1 MYPSNSS
8 WNVFGIRF
16 SNTQY
21 FFMVKIVVRS
31 RRHLFIYK
39 IRSYCQ
45 FHNYLCK
52 NGDVYPSNSS
62 WKLLGICFCNIK
74 YFSYGRN
81 RGRRSAVSIYLKNS
95 VILQL
100 SELFMLKPWCVPFQ
114 FQLKCIWHTF
124 LQYIIFVLWW
134 KSWYEADGIYL
145 FIKFGHIATFAIIYA
160 KTVMCTLL
168 IPAGNSWVYV
178 SAI

>member
-1 MYPSNSS
+1 MCTLPIPAEMYLAYVSPIHN
-8 WNVFGIRF
+8 ICL
-16 SNTQY
+16 
-21 FFMVKIVVRS
+21 MVKIVVRS

-39 IRSYCQ
+39 IRSYCN
-45 FHNYLCK
+45 FRNYLCK

-81 RGRRSAVSIYLKNS
+81 RGRRCAVSISLKNS

-100 SELFMLKPWCVPFQ
+100 SQLFMQKPWCVPFQ

-124 LQYIIFVLWW
+124 LQYTVFFYGENRGT
-134 KSWYEADGIYL
+134 KPTASIYL
-145 FIKFGHIATFAIIYA
+145 
-160 KTVMCTLL
+160 
-168 IPAGNSWVYV
+168 
-178 SAI
+178 